1 LPILKAQ
8 ELRYQEVTIRNKLI
22 VGFSSL
28 VGVLLLFGFLVWLYI
43 GWLSKNVEEIVNWK
57 IPAVKMAVNVHAG
70 VYDATI
76 EQLEYLLYEKPETYA
91 KANNV
96 LSKMELNLDE
106 IDQIARQFDD
116 QSLLSQSA
124 TVRKDVADFKLLYEK
139 GVASLKNNRQAVK
152 DMVENGKKVIAE
164 ADAFALKQ
172 EQEYARLLRN
182 QAAPEILNGKV
193 QKYIQV
199 NKIKALA
206 YRIIQHEKQERLYK
220 NRQYYQLMQKQLP
233 ELMAMY
239 KHLEK
244 MTRDRVELGKIEVA
258 RKATQKYA
266 KAAAQWIK
274 NDTELRSVVNKMDRI
289 ADEARHAAANAEN
302 EGWSKAVEMGEQT
315 IGLVNRANL
324 TILFSL
330 LIGTAIGI
338 GLAISIPKNIVASIT
353 ALTEFSRSLGS
364 GDLTA
369 RTHFKATDEIGVMA
383 QDLDKASS
391 NLQNILI
398 KVSDNAD
405 SLTQH
410 SLTLNQSVEKSTGS
424 IQQQKQNTEQVAT
437 AITEMAST
445 VVEVARNASLA
456 ANSASEADHKANEG
470 NQVVNEVVNSIN
482 SLAGEIDQASQ
493 VIAQLE
499 NDVGD
504 ISSILDVIRNVSE
517 QTNLLALNAAIEA
530 ARAGEHGRGFAV
542 VADEVRT
549 LASRTQTSTDEIQA
563 MIEKL
568 QAGAKRAVKA
578 MGASQ
583 KMAGESVGQASE
595 SGAALVAIT
604 DAISTISNM
613 NTQIAT
619 ASEQQSAVAEEINR
633 TIVTINDITE
643 ENVSNAQET
652 SRASGELS
660 ELAIE
665 LKQAVGQFKV

>member
-1 LPILKAQ
+1 M
-8 ELRYQEVTIRNKLI
+8 TIRNKLI
-22 VGFSSL
+22 IGFSSL

-43 GWLSKNVEEIVNWK
+43 GWLDKNVEEIVTWK
-57 IPAVKMAVNVHAG
+57 IPAVKLAVNVHAG
-70 VYDATI
+70 AYDATI

-91 KANNV
+91 KAKNV
-96 LSKMELNLDE
+96 LSKMERDLNE
-106 IDQIARQFDD
+106 IDEIARQFND
-116 QSLLSQSA
+116 QSLLSRSA
-124 TVRKDVADFKLLYEK
+124 TVRKNVSDFRLLYEK

-152 DMVENGKKVIAE
+152 VMVENGKKVIAE
-164 ADAFALKQ
+164 ADAFAVKQ
-172 EQEYARLLRN
+172 EHEYARLLRN
-182 QAAPEILNGKV
+182 QAAPEVLNSKV

-199 NKIKALA
+199 NRIKSLA

-220 NRQYYQLMQKQLP
+220 NRHFYQLMQKELP

-239 KHLEK
+239 KRLEK
-244 MTRDRVELGKIEVA
+244 MTGDRAELNRIEVA

-266 KAAAQWIK
+266 KAASQWIN
-274 NDTELRSVVNKMDRI
+274 NDTKLKSIVNKMDHI
-289 ADEARHAAANAEN
+289 ADEARQAAADAEN
-302 EGWSKAVEMGEQT
+302 DGWSKAVELGKQT
-315 IGLVNRANL
+315 IALVNQANL

-338 GLAISIPKNIVASIT
+338 GLAITIPKNIVASIT
-353 ALTEFSRSLGS
+353 ALSEFSRKLGA

-369 RTHFKATDEIGVMA
+369 RTHFKPTDEIGVMA

-391 NLQNILI
+391 NLQNILL
-398 KVSDNAD
+398 KVSENANT
-405 SLTQH
+405 LTRH
-410 SLTLNQSVEKSTGS
+410 SQTLNQSVEKSTGS
-424 IQQQKQNTEQVAT
+424 IQQQKQSTEQVAT
-437 AITEMAST
+437 AITEMATT

-456 ANSASEADHKANEG
+456 ANSASEADKKANEG
-470 NQVVNEVVNSIN
+470 NQVVTEAVNSIN

-549 LASRTQTSTDEIQA
+549 LASRTQTSTDEIQN

-578 MGASQ
+578 MEASQ

-604 DAISTISNM
+604 DAISTISDM
-613 NTQIAT
+613 NNQIAT

-643 ENVSNAQET
+643 ENVGNAQET

-665 LKQAVGQFKV
+665 LKQAVGKFKV

>member
-1 LPILKAQ
+1 M
-8 ELRYQEVTIRNKLI
+8 TIRNKLI

>member
-1 LPILKAQ
+1 M
-8 ELRYQEVTIRNKLI
+8 TIRNKLI

-70 VYDATI
+70 AYDATI

-124 TVRKDVADFKLLYEK
+124 TVRKDVADFRLLYEK

-182 QAAPEILNGKV
+182 QAAPEVLNGKV

-199 NKIKALA
+199 NRIKALA

-239 KHLEK
+239 KRLEK
-244 MTRDRVELGKIEVA
+244 MTRDRVELGKIDIA

-289 ADEARHAAANAEN
+289 ADEARQAAANAEN

-338 GLAISIPKNIVASIT
+338 GLAISIPKNIVASIA

-391 NLQNILI
+391 NLQEILQ
-398 KVSDNAD
+398 KVSENANY
-405 SLTQH
+405 LTQH
-410 SLTLNQSVEKSTGS
+410 SSALSSSVEKSTSS

-437 AITEMAST
+437 AITEMAAT
-445 VVEVARNASLA
+445 VVEVARNASFA
-456 ANSASEADHKANEG
+456 AKSASEADRQANEG
-470 NQVVNEVVNSIN
+470 NQVVNEAVNLIN

-578 MGASQ
+578 MEASQ

-595 SGAALVAIT
+595 SGTALMAIT
-604 DAISTISNM
+604 EAISTISDM

-619 ASEQQSAVAEEINR
+619 ASEQQSSVAEEINR
-633 TIVTINDITE
+633 SIVTISGITDE
-643 ENVSNAQET
+643 SVANAQET

-665 LKQAVGQFKV
+665 LKQAVGKFKV

>member
-1 LPILKAQ
+1 M
-8 ELRYQEVTIRNKLI
+8 TIRNKLI

-206 YRIIQHEKQERLYK
+206 YRIIQHEKQERIYK

-244 MTRDRVELGKIEVA
+244 MTRDSVELGKIEVA

-578 MGASQ
+578 MEASQ

-604 DAISTISNM
+604 DAISTISSM

>member
-1 LPILKAQ
+1 
-8 ELRYQEVTIRNKLI
+8 VTIRNKLI

-70 VYDATI
+70 AYDATI

-124 TVRKDVADFKLLYEK
+124 TVRKDVADFRLLYEK

-182 QAAPEILNGKV
+182 QAAPEVLNGKV

-199 NKIKALA
+199 NRIKALA

-239 KHLEK
+239 KRLEK
-244 MTRDRVELGKIEVA
+244 MTRDRVELGKIDIA

-289 ADEARHAAANAEN
+289 ADEARQAAANAEN

-338 GLAISIPKNIVASIT
+338 GLAISIPKNIVASIA

-391 NLQNILI
+391 NLQEILQ
-398 KVSDNAD
+398 KVSENANY
-405 SLTQH
+405 LTQH
-410 SLTLNQSVEKSTGS
+410 SSALSSSVEKSTSS

-437 AITEMAST
+437 AITEMAAT
-445 VVEVARNASLA
+445 VVEVARNASFA
-456 ANSASEADHKANEG
+456 AKSASEADRQANEG
-470 NQVVNEVVNSIN
+470 NQVVNEAVNLIN

-578 MGASQ
+578 MEASQ

-595 SGAALVAIT
+595 SGTALMAIT
-604 DAISTISNM
+604 EAISTISDM

-619 ASEQQSAVAEEINR
+619 ASEQQSSVAEEINR
-633 TIVTINDITE
+633 SIVTISGITDE
-643 ENVSNAQET
+643 SVANAQET

-665 LKQAVGQFKV
+665 LKQAVGKFKV

>member
-1 LPILKAQ
+1 M
-8 ELRYQEVTIRNKLI
+8 TIRNKLI
-22 VGFSSL
+22 VGFTSL

-43 GWLSKNVEEIVNWK
+43 GWLDKNVEEIVNWK
-57 IPAVKMAVNVHAG
+57 IPAVKMAVNIHAG
-70 VYDATI
+70 AYDATI

-96 LSKMELNLDE
+96 LSKVERNLNE
-106 IDQIARQFDD
+106 IDEIARQFND

-124 TVRKDVADFKLLYEK
+124 TVRKDVADFRSLYEK
-139 GVASLKNNRQAVK
+139 GVSSLKNNRKAVK
-152 DMVENGKKVIAE
+152 VMVENGNKVIAE
-164 ADAFALKQ
+164 ANALTSKQ
-172 EQEYARLLRN
+172 EREYARLLRSE
-182 QAAPEILNGKV
+182 ASSDALNNKV
-193 QKYIQV
+193 QKYIVV
-199 NKIKALA
+199 NQIKALA

-220 NRQYYQLMQKQLP
+220 NRQFYQLMQKELP

-239 KHLEK
+239 DRLEK
-244 MTRDRVELGKIEVA
+244 MTGNRTELNTIEVV

-266 KAAAQWIK
+266 KAAALWIK
-274 NDTELRSVVNKMDRI
+274 NDIDLKSTVSKMDHI
-289 ADEARHAAANAEN
+289 AEEARQAAAHAEN
-302 EGWSKAVEMGEQT
+302 DGWSKAVELGEQT
-315 IGLVNRANL
+315 IELVNRANL

-338 GLAISIPKNIVASIT
+338 GLAITIPKNIVASIT
-353 ALTEFSRSLGS
+353 ALSEFSRSLGG

-369 RTHFKATDEIGVMA
+369 RTHFKTTDEIGVMA

-391 NLQNILI
+391 NLHSLLL
-398 KVSDNAD
+398 KVSENAN
-405 SLTQH
+405 SLGRH
-410 SLTLNQSVEKSTGS
+410 SLTLNQTVEKNTDS
-424 IQQQKQNTEQVAT
+424 IQQQKQSTEQVAT

-456 ANSASEADHKANEG
+456 ANSASEADSKAKEG
-470 NQVVNEVVNSIN
+470 SQVVNQAVNSIN

-578 MGASQ
+578 MEASQ
-583 KMAGESVGQASE
+583 KMAGESVGQASG
-595 SGAALVAIT
+595 SGVALVAIT
-604 DAISTISNM
+604 DAISTISDM

-633 TIVTINDITE
+633 TIVTISDITE
-643 ENVSNAQET
+643 QNVTNAQET
-652 SRASGELS
+652 SRASSELS

-665 LKQAVGQFKV
+665 LKQAVGKFKV

>member
-1 LPILKAQ
+1 LEQ
-8 ELRYQEVTIRNKLI
+8 RNQEVTIRNKLI

-43 GWLSKNVEEIVNWK
+43 GWLDKNVEEIVNWK

-70 VYDATI
+70 AYDATI
-76 EQLEYLLYEKPETYA
+76 LQLEYLLHEKPETYA
-91 KANNV
+91 KARDV
-96 LSKMELNLDE
+96 LSKMEHNLKEIDE
-106 IDQIARQFDD
+106 IGRQFND
-116 QSLLSQSA
+116 QSLLSQSSI
-124 TVRKDVADFKLLYEK
+124 VSKDVDDFRLLYEK
-139 GVASLKNNRQAVK
+139 GVASLKINRQAVK
-152 DMVENGKKVIAE
+152 VMVENGKKMIAE
-164 ADAFALKQ
+164 ADAFAVKQ
-172 EQEYARLLRN
+172 EREYARLLRN
-182 QAAPEILNGKV
+182 QAAPEILNSKV
-193 QKYIQV
+193 QKYILV
-199 NKIKALA
+199 NRIKSLA

-220 NRQYYQLMQKQLP
+220 NRQFYQRMQKELP
-233 ELMAMY
+233 ELMTMY
-239 KHLEK
+239 NRLEK
-244 MTRDRVELGKIEVA
+244 ITGDRAELRKIEVA
-258 RKATQKYA
+258 RKAAQKYA
-266 KAAAQWIK
+266 AAAALWIK
-274 NDTELRSVVNKMDRI
+274 NDTELKSVVNKMDRI
-289 ADEARHAAANAEN
+289 ADEARQAAAKAEN
-302 EGWSKAVEMGEQT
+302 DGWSKAVELGEQT
-315 IGLVNRANL
+315 IELVNRANL

-338 GLAISIPKNIVASIT
+338 GLAITIPKKIVASIT
-353 ALTEFSRSLGS
+353 ALSEFSRSLGS

-369 RTHFKATDEIGVMA
+369 RTHFNSTDEIGAMA

-391 NLQNILI
+391 NLQNILL
-398 KVSDNAD
+398 KVSENAN

-410 SLTLNQSVEKSTGS
+410 SVTLNQSVEKSTGS
-424 IQQQKQNTEQVAT
+424 IQKQKQNTEQVAT
-437 AITEMAST
+437 AITEMAAT

-456 ANSASEADHKANEG
+456 ANSASEADRKANEG
-470 NQVVNEVVNSIN
+470 NQVVDEAVNSIN

-549 LASRTQTSTDEIQA
+549 LASRTQTSTDEIQN

-578 MGASQ
+578 MEASQ

-604 DAISTISNM
+604 DAISTISDM

-619 ASEQQSAVAEEINR
+619 ASEQQSAVADEINR

-665 LKQAVGQFKV
+665 LKQAVGRFKV